1 MPNTPNMPQVEKL
14 RRDLC
19 VAALCLDAFGELTE
33 ASRAGITHWF
43 EDVEVSKIF
52 PLPALELTDEER
64 GTLIKTVIGE
74 MLDAV
79 TSCTDESLD
88 DRKAFERLGP
98 VLDPLYKEFHSLHAA
113 LYNELWEAHRPKSHD
128 EREMRIHLLET
139 LTGLDRGELLQ
150 RAPDD
155 QDLLAMIS
163 RAGITMSDLENHA

>member
-1 MPNTPNMPQVEKL
+1 MPNTPNMPQLEKL

-19 VAALCLDAFGELTE
+19 VAALCIEAFGELTE
-33 ASRAGITHWF
+33 AARAGITHWF

-64 GTLIKTVIGE
+64 STLIKTVIDE
-74 MLDAV
+74 MLAAV
-79 TSCTDESLD
+79 TDCSDESLD
-88 DRKAFERLGP
+88 DKKAFECLGP

-139 LTGLDRGELLQ
+139 LTGLDRGELLE
-150 RAPDD
+150 RAPGD

>member
-1 MPNTPNMPQVEKL
+1 MPNTPNTHQVEKL

-33 ASRAGITHWF
+33 AARAGITHWF

-64 GTLIKTVIGE
+64 STLLKTVIGE
-74 MLDAV
+74 MLAAV
-79 TSCTDESLD
+79 TNCTDESLD
-88 DRKAFERLGP
+88 DRKAFARLGP

-113 LYNELWEAHRPKSHD
+113 LYNELWEEHRPKSHD

-150 RAPDD
+150 RAPED

-163 RAGITMSDLENHA
+163 RAGITMSDLKNHA